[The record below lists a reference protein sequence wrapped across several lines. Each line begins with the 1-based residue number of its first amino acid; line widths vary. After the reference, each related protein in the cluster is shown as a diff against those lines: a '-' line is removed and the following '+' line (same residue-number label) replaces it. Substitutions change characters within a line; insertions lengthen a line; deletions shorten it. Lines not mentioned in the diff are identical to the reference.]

1 MLIGYVLCR
10 FDDEPPWF
18 FLFDR
23 LRCVKSVV
31 GFGGQPT
38 PISATSIGALLQ
50 RQGEIVPHARS
61 TNMRRSFG
69 PGDEV
74 RVALGGFRGFE
85 GRVEAVRGAKARMI
99 LEFLGSR
106 REIDIPLEALEA
118 A

>member
-1 MLIGYVLCR
+1 MLVGYVLCR
-10 FDDEPPWF
+10 FDSEPPWYL
-18 FLFDR
+18 LFDR
-23 LRCVKSVV
+23 LRCVRSVV

-38 PISATSIGALLQ
+38 PISETSIGALLK

-61 TNMRRSFG
+61 LNTRRSFG
-69 PGDEV
+69 PGDDV
-74 RVALGGFRGFE
+74 RIALGGFRGYE
-85 GRVEAVRGAKARMI
+85 GKVEAVRGAKARMI